1 MARQHGKDVRLY
13 LGERDASGDV
23 SSITPEFAAKTHEVT
38 TFASADWEE
47 SDPGMLSWEASLEA
61 FYQPQAGG
69 IGRQLEGVGDSIACT
84 SIIDGDADA
93 IGDSGIVL
101 GPGAL
106 TKRGEPK
113 SVADMMKLSGTLKGN
128 GRAGMYGKLLHV
140 LASRTGSG
148 NGASLDNSASSA
160 NGGRANLHVTV
171 TTVTGGT
178 RTVSVEHSTNNIDWV
193 NLLTFATLN
202 ADGTPQSNTQTV
214 AGTINRYLRAVW
226 TDLQGGSATFA
237 VTFARY

>member
-1 MARQHGKDVRLY
+1 MARQHGKDVRVY

-23 SSITPEFAAKTHEVT
+23 SAISPEFTAATHDATNFGSGDYLEN
-38 TFASADWEE
+38 
-47 SDPGMLSWEASLEA
+47 DPGLLGWEASLEA
-61 FYQPQAGG
+61 FYDPAAGG
-69 IGRQLEGVGDSIACT
+69 IGRQLESVGDSIACT
-84 SIIDGDADA
+84 SIVDGDADA
-93 IGDSGIVL
+93 IGDSAIVL
-101 GPGAL
+101 GPGVV
-106 TKRGEPK
+106 TQRSEPK
-113 SVADMMKLSGTLKGN
+113 NVAELMKLSASLKGN
-128 GRAGMYGKLLHV
+128 GRVGMYGKLLHV
-140 LASRTGSG
+140 KASRTGSG

-160 NGGRANLHVTV
+160 NGGRANLHVTT

-178 RTVSVEHSTNNIDWV
+178 RTVSVEHSTNEADWV

-214 AGTINRYLRAVW
+214 GGTINRYLRTVW